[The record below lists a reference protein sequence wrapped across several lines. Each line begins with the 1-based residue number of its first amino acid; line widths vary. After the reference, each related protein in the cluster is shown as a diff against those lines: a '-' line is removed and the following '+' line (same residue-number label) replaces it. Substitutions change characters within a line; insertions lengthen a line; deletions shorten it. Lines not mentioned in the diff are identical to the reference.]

1 MAASLDGIEKV
12 ISISGIPKSGT
23 TLLHNWI
30 LSHPDT
36 CGPGV
41 EIQDLDG
48 MPDKMRHYLG
58 HLTFMDW
65 ANPEYEMC
73 YWAGRSDCT
82 PELANQVNDVL
93 REYYRAG
100 KTLVIKSPSNLMR
113 TMLINELFPNHY
125 PSSDERIHH
134 IMVVR
139 NPYANVP
146 SIIDSR
152 MHDERYPHIL
162 PQLTTVEQ
170 AARQCLY
177 ATYLMLSLKIKL
189 GDKKV
194 KMVRYED
201 MVDGSDIIFGDILR
215 FCHLDEDFPPP
226 LVETTRNQERV
237 EQLGD
242 YEIKVITQI
251 CGPMLQHFCYDRLG
265 PKSKWHNH

>member
-1 MAASLDGIEKV
+1 
-12 ISISGIPKSGT
+12 
-23 TLLHNWI
+23 
-30 LSHPDT
+30 
-36 CGPGV
+36 
-41 EIQDLDG
+41 
-48 MPDKMRHYLG
+48 
-58 HLTFMDW
+58 MDW

-93 REYYRAG
+93 QEYYQAG

-113 TMLINELFPNHY
+113 TLLLDELFHEEDNQGPKRQRAY
-125 PSSDERIHH
+125 H
-134 IMVVR
+134 IIIVR

-152 MHDERYPHIL
+152 MHDERYPHI
-162 PQLTTVEQ
+162 PSQLTTVEQ
-170 AARQCLY
+170 AARHCFY
-177 ATYLMLSLKIKL
+177 ASYLMLSLQFQLPDEVKI
-189 GDKKV
+189 
-194 KMVRYED
+194 VRYED
-201 MVDGSDIIFGDILR
+201 MVKRPDLTFGGILR

-226 LVETTRNQERV
+226 LVETTRNQERIG
-237 EQLGD
+237 QLGD